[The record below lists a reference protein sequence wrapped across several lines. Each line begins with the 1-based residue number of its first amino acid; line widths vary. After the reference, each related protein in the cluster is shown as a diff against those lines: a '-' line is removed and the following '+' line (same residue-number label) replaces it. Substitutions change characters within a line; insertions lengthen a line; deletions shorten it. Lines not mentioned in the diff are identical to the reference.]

1 MASERELEIHYG
13 SWRKGIFVMSWQKLS
28 ILPKVKWKA
37 GDVSNELGHLA
48 EEIPRRLEL
57 LPGFILLV
65 VKLNR
70 GER

>member
-1 MASERELEIHYG
+1 
-13 SWRKGIFVMSWQKLS
+13 MSWQKLS